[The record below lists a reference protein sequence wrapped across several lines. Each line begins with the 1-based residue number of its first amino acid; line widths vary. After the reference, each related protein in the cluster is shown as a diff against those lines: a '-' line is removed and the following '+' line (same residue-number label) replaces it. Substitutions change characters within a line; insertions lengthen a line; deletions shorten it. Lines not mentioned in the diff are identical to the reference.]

1 MLKFLFSTLFIST
14 TAFASGGGGHDVSV
28 MDLIPPAINFFLLLG
43 FLIYKIKG
51 PLSNYFTEKANL
63 VEETVERANI
73 KAKEAT
79 SGRKIVPLGTNID
92 SILSGYVHHVIHT
105 CTGCSDCF
113 CFALSPQE
121 NTQRVV
127 SLLLLLL
134 ITDHYWRFNFFFLA
148 LSSGDEGDSPSCPNG
163 MTAMCIAHAPSAT
176 MRNFGSELSRGQDK
190 DGCLSGVG
198 GA

>member
-73 KAKEAT
+73 KAKEA
-79 SGRKIVPLGTNID
+79 KIKMENQQNKMNNLKSTTGEIFTNADGDLKTFKVVYDKEIVAKIEKLQKDAVSKIEAEKKGLYEELNKEIIDEVLGKAKSLVKADQEVKNKIN
-92 SILSGYVHHVIHT
+92 SNVIK
-105 CTGCSDCF
+105 G
-113 CFALSPQE
+113 L
-121 NTQRVV
+121 
-127 SLLLLLL
+127 
-134 ITDHYWRFNFFFLA
+134 
-148 LSSGDEGDSPSCPNG
+148 
-163 MTAMCIAHAPSAT
+163 
-176 MRNFGSELSRGQDK
+176 
-190 DGCLSGVG
+190 
-198 GA
+198 